1 MIRLFVA
8 YDIPDDVR
16 MLICGMGATIPGAR
30 AVPADQLHLTLK
42 FIGDVEESVLVDIRE
57 ALAEIS
63 LPPLTICLQG
73 VGHFP
78 PRGTPK
84 VLWCG
89 VSPAM
94 ETIQLRNAIEKAL
107 AAVGIERERRKFS
120 PHVTLARLRN
130 SPLKRVTQF
139 LAGNSMF
146 ETPPFRVDT
155 FRLYSS
161 VLSAKGAVHTVEAEF
176 SLTATGSG
184 TSERI

>member
-8 YDIPDDVR
+8 YDMPDDVR

-30 AVPADQLHLTLK
+30 AVPAEQLHLTLK
-42 FIGDVEESVLVDIRE
+42 FIGDVEGSMLADIRR
-57 ALAEIS
+57 ALAQISTPPLIIS
-63 LPPLTICLQG
+63 LRG

-78 PRGTPK
+78 PRGNPR

-89 VSPAM
+89 ISPEM
-94 ETIQLRNAIEKAL
+94 ETIQLRNSIEKSL
-107 AAVGIERERRKFS
+107 ADIGIPRERRKFS

-146 ETPPFRVDT
+146 ETPSFRVDT

-161 VLSAKGAVHTVEAEF
+161 SLSHGGAVHTVQAEF
-176 SLTATGSG
+176 PMTTAQSG
-184 TSERI
+184 EL